1 MPSRRQQSQPDRCGA
16 VAVPAWGGC
25 VCAAQ
30 QSIPADAL
38 TALSASGT
46 RIPLF
51 AFRCVCYNIGKNDM
65 RKAGGY
71 TKMAQ
76 QGLTILM
83 DRART
88 GKSAALW
95 REIAAEGLKG
105 RQMLLVPEHASH
117 QAEVDLCRVCGPH
130 GKPACG
136 GAELPP
142 AEQPGAE
149 YHRRHRP
156 GDTGRR
162 RPSC

>member
-117 QAEVDLCRVCGPH
+117 QAERDLCR
-130 GKPACG
+130 ACG
-136 GAELPP
+136 NRASRHAAVASFRWLAADVLEYAGGAGTLCWMA
-142 AEQPGAE
+142 AEKF
-149 YHRRHRP
+149 
-156 GDTGRR
+156 
-162 RPSC
+162 